1 MGRVHDSLNVRRRRS
16 RLERN
21 EEGREEQAGGEGQA
35 DGAGLGLSL
44 GSQCYVDICGTLLE
58 AYRAMLHV
66 AYFHMSRSRRC
77 WKGGRGKP

>member
-1 MGRVHDSLNVRRRRS
+1 MRGVA
-16 RLERN
+16 
-21 EEGREEQAGGEGQA
+21 AGGVGEGEEQA

-66 AYFHMSRSRRC
+66 AYSICRVRGEG
-77 WKGGRGKP
+77 GGRKGAGGVASHNHNELN

>member
-1 MGRVHDSLNVRRRRS
+1 MGN
-16 RLERN
+16 ERGAAQ
-21 EEGREEQAGGEGQA
+21 EGRGKQEGEGQA

-66 AYFHMSRSRRC
+66 AYFHMSRSRR
-77 WKGGRGKP
+77 WRKGGRGVAIIITS

>member
-1 MGRVHDSLNVRRRRS
+1 MRGVA
-16 RLERN
+16 
-21 EEGREEQAGGEGQA
+21 AGGVGEGEEQA

-66 AYFHMSRSRRC
+66 AYFHMSRSWRGR
-77 WKGGRGKP
+77 GAEGGRGRGKP